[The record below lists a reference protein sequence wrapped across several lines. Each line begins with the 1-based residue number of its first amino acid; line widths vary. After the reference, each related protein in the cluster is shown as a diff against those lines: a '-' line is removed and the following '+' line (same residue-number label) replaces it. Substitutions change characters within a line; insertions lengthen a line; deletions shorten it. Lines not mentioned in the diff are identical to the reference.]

1 MFRGDAMVRVVYI
14 DVLFAVNIILDY
26 FILLTVSRML
36 HRQDKRLRLLAGAA
50 VGAIYA
56 LFIFLPEMGVLY
68 TAGLKALLSVGIVL
82 AAYRVS
88 ALKSF
93 FQLLGLFYLVS
104 FLFGGLIFALYL
116 FCTPPGMLMRNGV
129 VYFDI
134 SPVTLIL
141 AAGACYVLITLF
153 SRVVRRRES
162 RFYSLALTV
171 DGKTISVSAMLDTGN
186 SLCDPLSGTPVLVA
200 EYEAVQMLLPKTL
213 RPMFQKGLL
222 QTLPELDGTGWENR
236 LRMVPYGG
244 LNGKGGLL
252 PAFRPDELA
261 VKVKNGTVKTKD
273 VFIAV
278 CGGRLSSD
286 GRYRALLT
294 PMLFNKLSGDD
305 LFAGDAQPVPVG
317 HAPVHGRD
325 T

>member
-1 MFRGDAMVRVVYI
+1 MVRVVYI
-14 DVLFAVNIILDY
+14 DVLFAVNLILNY

-36 HRQDKRLRLLAGAA
+36 HRQDKRLRLLLGAM
-50 VGAIYA
+50 VGAVYA
-56 LFIFLPEMGVLY
+56 LLILLPEMSFLF
-68 TAGLKALLSVGIVL
+68 TAMLKILLSIGIVL
-82 AAYRVS
+82 AAYRVNGF
-88 ALKSF
+88 KSLL
-93 FQLLGLFYLVS
+93 QLTLLFYLVS
-104 FLFGGLIFALYL
+104 FLFGGLIFALYM

-141 AAGACYVLITLF
+141 FAGVCYVAITLL
-153 SRVVRRRES
+153 SRLVRRHES
-162 RFYSLALTV
+162 HFYRLALTV
-171 DGKTISVSAMLDTGN
+171 DGKTISISALLDTGN
-186 SLCDPLSGTPVLVA
+186 SLCEPLSGMPVLVA
-200 EYEAVQMLLPKTL
+200 EYGAVQTLLPRSL

-222 QTLPELDGTGWENR
+222 QTLPDLEGTSWEKR

-244 LNGKGGLL
+244 LNGKGGVL

-261 VKVKNGTVKTKD
+261 VTIKNKTVKIKD

-294 PMLFNKLSGDD
+294 PLLFQKLSGDD
-305 LFAGDAQPVPVG
+305 SFAGDTQFVPAG
-317 HAPVHGRD
+317 RAHVHGRD